1 MPQKMLAKYTLA
13 LSLLGSVTSYD
24 FLDQGEKFR
33 ESTVLNSSVPLF
45 RGNTTHRDYFKL
57 LREDTGSVL
66 VGARNIIYNLSLVDL
81 TENIQEVRPGLSNKK
96 NFNIFCIKKL
106 DLKIYAFLK
115 VVNFCTKKNIFA

>member
-81 TENIQEVRPGLSNKK
+81 TENIQEVRPGLSKK
-96 NFNIFCIKKL
+96 KTSTFSV
-106 DLKIYAFLK
+106 LKS
-115 VVNFCTKKNIFA
+115 

>member
-1 MPQKMLAKYTLA
+1 MHRAHHVIYVNLKIPKFVNKTNMPQKMLAKYTLA
-13 LSLLGSVTSYD
+13 LSLLGAVTSYD

-81 TENIQEVRPGLSNKK
+81 TENIQEVRQGFSN
-96 NFNIFCIKKL
+96 FFS
-106 DLKIYAFLK
+106 F
-115 VVNFCTKKNIFA
+115 